1 MTMLLL
7 VAGVCSVI
15 FKRLKMP
22 PIIGYLAA
30 GIILANYWARNEDT
44 EFIVELFADFGL
56 VLLMF
61 CIGMELNLDRLRKTG
76 AFAIMVVLIQIP
88 TMVLGGYLF
97 GSMMGWDPVQSV
109 FFGAIISGS
118 STAVVTTV
126 LKSQGR
132 LSKDDIETIVLI
144 TVVEDVAQV
153 LILSMSAPLLGGQ
166 APDMVS
172 MITMLMII
180 LIFMAA
186 SVVFGIMAIPKILD
200 WIDDKMPNEVLMI
213 TSIGMCCAMAL
224 VSVYIGMSMAIGAFL
239 MGVIVS
245 QSKSRSNIEHDVTP
259 MKDIFMSMFFIS
271 VGLQISPQGVLDN
284 IVLILLI
291 FIIYAILKAG
301 SVIVAYFVGN
311 KPPRLSIMSSLSL
324 VAMGEFAFIIAKEAM
339 DAGIVSDSFYTSV
352 IGAALV
358 SMVMLPL
365 LSGNSGKMCDFLY
378 NKAPKPILS
387 AVGTVEAIR
396 ERQYNRLGF
405 TSKSNV
411 AKMKAKAIQVYVD
424 AFIVAGME
432 LVFVMFSK
440 DIADTIYESTTALGH
455 LEAYLIVL
463 AINFAALI
471 MPLYNLVN
479 SIIFLE
485 KSIINAERVATRHG
499 EGDLQRGTIKFFK
512 SFIRVKVWPLVLT
525 LDFAVIA
532 IVPNYFGLWGYIIPI
547 VATVISFAV
556 TMRYYMLTRTP

>member
-1 MTMLLL
+1 MTILLL
-7 VAGVCSVI
+7 VAGICSVI

-30 GIILANYWARNEDT
+30 GIILASYWTMNDDT
-44 EFIVELFADFGL
+44 EDIIEFLANVGL

-61 CIGMELNLDRLRKTG
+61 CIGMELNLEKMRKTG

-88 TMVLGGYLF
+88 TMIIGGYIF
-97 GSMMGWDPVQSV
+97 GALMGWDPIQSL

-153 LILSMSAPLLGGQ
+153 LILSMASPMLGGQ
-166 APDMVS
+166 SLDMMS
-172 MITMLMII
+172 IITMLVII
-180 LIFMAA
+180 IIFMAA
-186 SVVFGIMAIPKILD
+186 SVAFGILAIPRLLD

-213 TSIGMCCAMAL
+213 MSMGLCFAMSW
-224 VSVYIGMSMAIGAFL
+224 VSVMIGMSMAIGAFL

-245 QSKSRSNIEHDVTP
+245 QSRSRQKIEHDVTP
-259 MKDIFMSMFFIS
+259 MKDIFMAMFFIS
-271 VGLQISPQGVLDN
+271 VGLQISPRGIMDN
-284 IVLILLI
+284 IFLIIMI
-291 FIIYAILKAG
+291 FVIYAVLKAG

-311 KPPRLSIMSSLSL
+311 KSLRLSFMSSVSL
-324 VAMGEFAFIIAKEAM
+324 VAMGEFSFIIAKEAM
-339 DAGIVSDSFYTSV
+339 DAGIVSDAFYTSV

-365 LSGNSGKMCDFLY
+365 LSGNSGKICDFLY
-378 NKAPKPILS
+378 TRAPRPVVS
-387 AVGTVEAIR
+387 AVGAVEAIR
-396 ERQYNRLGF
+396 EKQYNRLGL

-424 AFIVAGME
+424 IFILAGME
-432 LVFVMFSK
+432 MVFVLFSE
-440 DIADTIYESTTALGH
+440 DISDTIYESITILNH
-455 LEAYLIVL
+455 LETYLIVL
-463 AINFAALI
+463 AINFAALL

-499 EGDLQRGTIKFFK
+499 EGDLQRATIRFFRA
-512 SFIRVKVWPLVLT
+512 FIRVKIWPLILT
-525 LDFAVIA
+525 LDFAILAVI
-532 IVPNYFGLWGYIIPI
+532 PNYFGFWGYIMPAIAAI
-547 VATVISFAV
+547 AALAV
-556 TMRYYMLTRTP
+556 TVRFYKLTKKP